1 MRLNNNK
8 HYTEC
13 LRTRNGSLENETMTP
28 LLVADYYERVTVN
41 CDCGI
46 KFEFPKNYGN
56 SVKCSVCGLR
66 YFKEEY
72 EKAVQEARSKGETV
86 TRRR

>member
-1 MRLNNNK
+1 
-8 HYTEC
+8 
-13 LRTRNGSLENETMTP
+13 MTP
-28 LLVADYYERVTVN
+28 QFSVDYYEKVSVT

-46 KFEFPKNYGN
+46 TFEFPKNYGN

-72 EKAVQEARSKGETV
+72 EKAVQEARNKGKTV
-86 TRRR
+86 TRQRTWS